1 MASNPSVT
9 ASVRWRPFFLRP
21 NHPAEGVAKA
31 PDTPDN
37 PRVGARMKSG
47 GLAVG
52 IDFTGLCDR
61 YPNTLLAHCLLKYAD
76 EAGPAVQDKLSEI
89 LFRHYFTDG
98 LYPDKTNLRKAAIEA
113 GLADIEAAMKYVE
126 SAEAQQAV
134 KAEAASFSRSGIRGV
149 PFFFVNGQR
158 AFSGAQPPEQF
169 CKFFDS
175 LL

>member
-1 MASNPSVT
+1 
-9 ASVRWRPFFLRP
+9 
-21 NHPAEGVAKA
+21 
-31 PDTPDN
+31 
-37 PRVGARMKSG
+37 MKSG

-76 EAGPAVQDKLSEI
+76 DEAGAAVQDKLSEI

-98 LYPDKTNLRKAAIEA
+98 LYPDETNLRKAAAEA
-113 GLADIEAAMKYVE
+113 GLADIEAAMKYVG
-126 SAEAQQAV
+126 SDEAQQAV
-134 KAEAASFSRSGIRGV
+134 KAEAAGFSRSGIHGV
-149 PFFFVNGQR
+149 PFFIINGQP

-169 CKFFDS
+169 CKVLDS